1 MSLQPSLSS
10 RATLAAPL
18 RAPGRPR
25 FNAARL
31 LSMAG
36 LLLVAGFLLLP
47 VLVIVPLSFG
57 DQRYLAFPEGAWS
70 LRHYAALLDT
80 AWLSSILQSLGLAVV
95 VGAVSTVLAFLF
107 ATGIWLEPRHRVL
120 LTAIVLL
127 PMIVPQVVSA
137 MSIYYLGARVQMLDS
152 LIGVGFGHLMM
163 ALPYSL
169 IAMLVAY
176 SRLDTSLYKASRSLG
191 AGLGSTIVLV
201 LMPNVRG
208 GLAGSFFMAF
218 IMSWEEVVVT
228 LFTSGLHVITL
239 PKRIWDGLRY
249 NLDPAIA
256 AVSTLMVLITLIV
269 LLGRMYWHHRNA
281 APPGR

>member
-1 MSLQPSLSS
+1 MSTARALSNPAAGIVPAVNIARWVS
-10 RATLAAPL
+10 IVAMLLAA
-18 RAPGRPR
+18 
-25 FNAARL
+25 F
-31 LSMAG
+31 
-36 LLLVAGFLLLP
+36 FLLLP
-47 VLVIVPLSFG
+47 ILVIVPLSFG
-57 DQRYLAFPEGAWS
+57 DQRYLSFPDGAWS
-70 LRHYAALLDT
+70 LRHYLTLLDT
-80 AWLSSILQSLGLAVV
+80 AWLTSILQSLGLAVV
-95 VGAVSTVLAFLF
+95 VGVLSTALSFLF
-107 ATGIWLEPRHRVL
+107 ATGLWLEPRYRVL
-120 LTAIVLL
+120 LTTLVLL

-137 MSIYYLGARVQMLDS
+137 MSIYYLGARVQQLDS

-191 AGLGSTIVLV
+191 AGLGMTLVQV

-256 AVSTLMVLITLIV
+256 AMSTLMVFLTLVV
-269 LLGRMYWHHRNA
+269 LLVRLYRHDHTA
-281 APPGR
+281 SPGR

>member
-1 MSLQPSLSS
+1 MNMGRTLSNPATVAHEPQS
-10 RATLAAPL
+10 R
-18 RAPGRPR
+18 RPKV
-25 FNAARL
+25 NIARW
-31 LSMAG
+31 LSMAAMW
-36 LLLVAGFLLLP
+36 LAALFLLLP
-47 VLVIVPLSFG
+47 ILVIVPLSFG
-57 DQRYLAFPEGAWS
+57 DQRYLSFPDGAWS
-70 LRHYAALLDT
+70 LRHYLTLLDG

-95 VGAVSTVLAFLF
+95 VGVVSTVLSFLF
-107 ATGIWLEPRHRVL
+107 ATGIWLEPRYRVA
-120 LTAIVLL
+120 LTLIVLL

-137 MSIYYLGARVQMLDS
+137 MSIYYLGASVKQLDS

-176 SRLDTSLYKASRSLG
+176 SRLDSSLYKASRSLG
-191 AGLGSTIVLV
+191 AGLGSTIVQV

-228 LFTSGLHVITL
+228 LFTSGLNVITL

-256 AVSTLMVLITLIV
+256 AVSTLMVFITLVV
-269 LLGRMYWHHRNA
+269 LLVRMYRHDRNA
-281 APPGR
+281 SPGG

>member
-1 MSLQPSLSS
+1 MNMGRTLSNPATVAHEPQS
-10 RATLAAPL
+10 R
-18 RAPGRPR
+18 RPKV
-25 FNAARL
+25 NIARW
-31 LSMAG
+31 LSMAAM
-36 LLLVAGFLLLP
+36 LLAALFLLLP
-47 VLVIVPLSFG
+47 ILVIVPLSFG
-57 DQRYLAFPEGAWS
+57 DQRYLSFPDGAWS
-70 LRHYAALLDT
+70 LRHYLTLLDG

-95 VGAVSTVLAFLF
+95 VGMVSTVLSFLF
-107 ATGIWLEPRHRVL
+107 ATGIWLEPRYRVA
-120 LTAIVLL
+120 LTLIVLL

-137 MSIYYLGARVQMLDS
+137 MSIYYLGASVKQLDS

-176 SRLDTSLYKASRSLG
+176 SRLDSSLYKASRSLG
-191 AGLGSTIVLV
+191 AGLGSTIVQV

-228 LFTSGLHVITL
+228 LFTSGLNVITL

-256 AVSTLMVLITLIV
+256 AVSTLMVFITLVV
-269 LLGRMYWHHRNA
+269 LLVRMYRHDRNA
-281 APPGR
+281 SPGG

>member
-1 MSLQPSLSS
+1 MSTVVSNPAAVVAAPTGYRPRLNIAKWVSI
-10 RATLAAPL
+10 AAMVLAAL
-18 RAPGRPR
+18 
-25 FNAARL
+25 
-31 LSMAG
+31 
-36 LLLVAGFLLLP
+36 FLLLP
-47 VLVIVPLSFG
+47 ILVIVPLSFG
-57 DQRYLAFPEGAWS
+57 DQRYLSFPDGAWS
-70 LRHYAALLDT
+70 LRHYLTLLDA
-80 AWLSSILQSLGLAVV
+80 AWLSSILQSLGLAIV
-95 VGAVSTVLAFLF
+95 VGLLSTALSFLF
-107 ATGIWLEPRHRVL
+107 ATGIWLEPRYRVL
-120 LTAIVLL
+120 LTALVLL

-137 MSIYYLGARVQMLDS
+137 MSIYYLGARVQQLDS

-191 AGLGSTIVLV
+191 AGLGMTIVQV

-256 AVSTLMVLITLIV
+256 AMSTLMVFLTLVV
-269 LLGRMYWHHRNA
+269 LLVRLYRHDHTSS
-281 APPGR
+281 PGR

>member
-1 MSLQPSLSS
+1 MNTLTTAATTVTAPRRFTPRLNMARWLSI
-10 RATLAAPL
+10 AAMLLAA
-18 RAPGRPR
+18 
-25 FNAARL
+25 
-31 LSMAG
+31 
-36 LLLVAGFLLLP
+36 VFLLLP
-47 VLVIVPLSFG
+47 ILVIVLLSFG
-57 DQRYLAFPEGAWS
+57 DQRYLSFPDGAWS
-70 LRHYAALLDT
+70 LRHYLTLLDT
-80 AWLSSILQSLGLAVV
+80 AWLGSIMQSLGLAVV
-95 VGAVSTVLAFLF
+95 VGLLSTALSFLF
-107 ATGIWLEPRHRVL
+107 ATGIWLEPRYRVL
-120 LTAIVLL
+120 LTALVLL

-137 MSIYYLGARVQMLDS
+137 MSIYYLGARVQQLDS

-191 AGLGSTIVLV
+191 AGLGMTIVQV

-256 AVSTLMVLITLIV
+256 AMSTVMVFLTLVV
-269 LLGRMYWHHRNA
+269 LLVRLYRHDHSA
-281 APPGR
+281 APGR